1 MFELD
6 ELANNNTPPK
16 ENLMIVDCLNL
27 AFRYKH
33 RGQTDF
39 AGDYLR
45 TIDSL
50 AKSYGART
58 VILLADKGKSSYR
71 LELHPGYKG
80 DRAEKYK
87 DQTEEEKQ
95 KVLEFFEGYDRAL
108 ELAATRYPL
117 LQVKGVEADD
127 TAAYIVS
134 EHAKEYKHVWL
145 ISSDKDWDLLL
156 NDKVSRFSFVTRREY
171 TMDNFYDEHGCDDP
185 EEYVSV
191 KALMGDPGDSIDG
204 IPNVGVK
211 RAYNLI
217 KEFGSA
223 FDLVDALP
231 LPGNL
236 KTIQSINNSGDLI
249 LRNIELVDL
258 LSYCS
263 TAIDHAGVLDLVE
276 QFCKDNLY
284 VKN

>member
-6 ELANNNTPPK
+6 EIANAPPK

-45 TIDSL
+45 TINSL
-50 AKSYGART
+50 AKSYGAKK
-58 VILLADKGKSSYR
+58 VILLADKGKSTFR
-71 LELHPGYKG
+71 LELHPGYKAK
-80 DRAEKYK
+80 RKEKYK

-108 ELAATRYPL
+108 DLCSNQHPL
-117 LQVKGVEADD
+117 LQVQGVEADD
-127 TAAYIVS
+127 TAAYIVQNHS
-134 EHAKEYKHVWL
+134 SEYKHVWL
-145 ISSDKDWDLLL
+145 ISSDRDWDLLL
-156 NDKVSRFSFVTRREY
+156 NEKVSRFSFVTRKEY
-171 TMDNFYDEHGCDDP
+171 HIDNFFEDHGCDSP

-191 KALMGDPGDSIDG
+191 KALEGDSGDSIDG
-204 IPNVGVK
+204 IPSVGVK
-211 RAYNLI
+211 RAYNLV
-217 KEFGSA
+217 KTYGSA
-223 FDLVDALP
+223 FDLVDQLP
-231 LPGNL
+231 LDG
-236 KTIQSINNSGDLI
+236 KQVVIQNINKSADLI

-263 TAIDHAGVLDLVE
+263 TAIHHAGGLDQV
-276 QFCKDNLY
+276 QDFCKEYLC
-284 VKN
+284 